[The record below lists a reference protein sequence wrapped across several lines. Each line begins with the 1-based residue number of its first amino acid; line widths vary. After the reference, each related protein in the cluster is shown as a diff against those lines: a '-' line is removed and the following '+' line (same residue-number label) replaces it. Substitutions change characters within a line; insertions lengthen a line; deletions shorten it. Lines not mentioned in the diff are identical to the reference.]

1 MDLFYRAQTV
11 VYRGPGSPN
20 RLLFVD
26 PLGAVQ
32 GPFPVLLTLPPSAF
46 LDLSTLSRRDGL
58 GTLVWRDGATVLQ
71 ELPVFLGLE
80 RRFPTRLAL
89 WIDLAQRQGRTFVG
103 RAQDGTVETL
113 LDPDLSLGGSA
124 EGMFCLRLEGPEAGE
139 YRRVLRHEDNLLTLV
154 PPFLNPIQEG
164 ERYALLS
171 TAPPLLDQA
180 LEAAHRAIG
189 HTIRVEQV
197 LDWQAVEEGTEG
209 PWEFSLPRGW
219 EAVFQVWVRTED
231 RELALPPQFWQPIPG
246 RMVRVRQPDRLDE
259 IREVRIVGFRSGSY
273 PILPQGEVEGDVST
287 LAAQASL
294 RLFLSGSGGPA
305 IDPEDR
311 MRKAVLSLQE
321 ASQGRGTRRNRVPS
335 NARPILE

>member
-11 VYRGPGSPN
+11 VYRGPGSPD
-20 RLLFVD
+20 RLVFVD
-26 PLGAVQ
+26 PMGTVH
-32 GPFPVLLTLPPSAF
+32 GPVPVLPTLPPSAL
-46 LDLSTLSRRDGL
+46 LDLSSLSRRDGL
-58 GTLVWRDGATVLQ
+58 GILVWRDGATVLQ

-80 RRFPTRLAL
+80 KRFPNRLDL

-124 EGMFCLRLEGPEAGE
+124 EGMFCLRLEGPEAGD
-139 YRRVLRHEDNLLTLV
+139 YRRVLRHEDSILTLV

-171 TAPPLLDQA
+171 TAPPLIDQA
-180 LEAAHRAIG
+180 LEAAHRAVG

-197 LDWQAVEEGTEG
+197 LDWQEVEGEG
-209 PWEFSLPRGW
+209 PWELLLPRGW
-219 EAVFQVWVRTED
+219 EAVFQVWVRTEE
-231 RELALPPQFWQPIPG
+231 RELVLPPQFWQPAPG
-246 RMVRVRQPDRLDE
+246 RRVRVRQPHRLNP
-259 IREVRIVGFRSGSY
+259 IREIRIVGFRSGSY
-273 PILPQGEVEGDVST
+273 PVLPQGEVEGDVST
-287 LAAQASL
+287 LSAQASL
-294 RLFLSGSGGPA
+294 RLFLSGSGSPA
-305 IDPEDR
+305 VDPEDR